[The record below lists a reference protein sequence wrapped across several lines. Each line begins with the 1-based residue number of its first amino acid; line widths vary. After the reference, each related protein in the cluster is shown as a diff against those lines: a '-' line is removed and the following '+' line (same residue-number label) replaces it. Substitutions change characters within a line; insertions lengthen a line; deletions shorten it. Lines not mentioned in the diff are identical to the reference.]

1 MSRTR
6 LNAAGA
12 DERAPLPE
20 IHTRET
26 LRALHSDAQT
36 LHQGLDLLVELLG
49 QCAPAHQ
56 VSAGAVLA
64 LLDPVAGGLEA
75 LQADLHTLA
84 ANRVGAQHGPPPL
97 RGAPQFR
104 AAGA

>member
-1 MSRTR
+1 MSRSR
-6 LNAAGA
+6 PNAAGA
-12 DERAPLPE
+12 DARAAVPE
-20 IHTRET
+20 IHAQET
-26 LRALHSDAQT
+26 LRALHSDALT

-75 LQADLHTLA
+75 LQADLYTLA
-84 ANRVGAQHGPPPL
+84 AARSIAQHGPPPL
-97 RGAPQFR
+97 RGAAQFR